1 MKLYGFPFT
10 ASGRRLVV
18 IIAGSV
24 TVIVAS
30 VLVVPSLL
38 VAYTVILNVP
48 ASSGMPLIMAV
59 MRPKAADVPFGS
71 SPTISNDIGAVP
83 IAVKFWVL

>member
-1 MKLYGFPFT
+1 MYVYGLPFK
-10 ASGRRLVV
+10 ASGISFVV
-18 IIAGSV
+18 IVAGSL

-38 VAYTVILNVP
+38 VAYTVSLNVP
-48 ASSGMPLIMAV
+48 ASSGMPLILAV
-59 MRPKAADVPFGS
+59 IRPKATDVPFGS

-83 IAVKFWVL
+83 SAMKFRVL